1 MSRKYLLR
9 IACVA
14 ILSAVSVNTQAQ
26 TGIQRQLNKKFS
38 AMGNFSAPGAYDA
51 QTRGV
56 LSGGQ
61 ATVKNRIYSEN
72 MVSFSPPSWKAGC
85 GGIDLFG
92 GSFSFI
98 SGEQLVQLMRSV
110 ASNAAGYAFQLAL
123 DNVCPDCSKWIS
135 EFQNALQQ
143 MNEMMSNSCQLAQG
157 IVNDTFK
164 AFSDSAKNDARLSE
178 SATGRVKGVFDSFAS
193 LKGQDATKK
202 ATSEGNEHTPAYK
215 QIVGNI
221 VWKEFKERNVGQW
234 FGYNSDTRLLE
245 TMMSITGSLIVHPAD
260 KNESEGTNKTT
271 YMSGNKVR
279 LEDLLKGGTFKI
291 YDCAGDDKCLMKNGL
306 KDKNETIDGLRKKI
320 RETLLGG
327 GSSGIGIVTK
337 LGAHKTYTLTDYEK
351 NFVAGLP
358 SSVWTFIRNLAVHE
372 PGIVRMFV
380 EQNINI
386 IAVEMVHAVTN
397 DVMRATR
404 LAVSGS
410 KSLYLKEA
418 YKVLDA
424 SETEIN
430 REYLQL
436 INEHGSISKITARYN
451 DIVKNLK
458 NARFMIS
465 LKNYED

>member
-1 MSRKYLLR
+1 MSRKYILR

-14 ILSAVSVNTQAQ
+14 ILSVVAVNTQAQ

-157 IVNDTFK
+157 IVNDTYK

-178 SATGRVKGVFDSFAS
+178 SVMGGAKGVFDSFAS
-193 LKGQDATKK
+193 LKGRDATKN

-215 QIVGNI
+215 KTVHNI
-221 VWKEFKERNVGQW
+221 VWKGLQDRNADRW
-234 FGYNSDTRLLE
+234 FTSFSDKILLE
-245 TMMSITGSLIVHPAD
+245 TMMSITGSFVVQPAD
-260 KNESEGTNKTT
+260 KNSDEGTNVTVT
-271 YMSGNKVR
+271 LPGNEVRMS
-279 LEDLLKGGTFKI
+279 DLI
-291 YDCAGDDKCLMKNGL
+291 NYPAA
-306 KDKNETIDGLRKKI
+306 
-320 RETLLGG
+320 
-327 GSSGIGIVTK
+327 SSGVLEQRK
-337 LGAHKTYTLTDYEK
+337 L
-351 NFVAGLP
+351 
-358 SSVWTFIRNLAVHE
+358 
-372 PGIVRMFV
+372 
-380 EQNINI
+380 
-386 IAVEMVHAVTN
+386 MV
-397 DVMRATR
+397 
-404 LAVSGS
+404 
-410 KSLYLKEA
+410 
-418 YKVLDA
+418 
-424 SETEIN
+424 
-430 REYLQL
+430 
-436 INEHGSISKITARYN
+436 
-451 DIVKNLK
+451 
-458 NARFMIS
+458 
-465 LKNYED
+465 